1 MSNAGSI
8 FIALV
13 AVMVVAAASV
23 FVARTSFTVRLS
35 TVPY

>member
-23 FVARTSFTVRLS
+23 FASFTVRLS